1 MRNGKCRLDV
11 FWWSGTFPSQRA
23 VVYLQTANK
32 MDWWSGECTTATARC
47 VLTYRSTP
55 RRRPST
61 PFYLR
66 TCGSWYIDA
75 RIYQY
80 MFPLIVTR
88 KKRANKQSHF
98 EKTKQKNCGI
108 RRRFRFPPSVS
119 TQYRLLKYKRT
130 VKFRCWQK
138 YFIIVWQNNISTS
151 AAIDLVDWFRF
162 NVTLG
167 KQGTRPTYSL
177 FLGSCPIRRRM
188 QGTPTKTSAQHD
200 DLRCER
206 RPNSSSSSATVRWW
220 FRWQSHGV
228 LRMDCSFF
236 SFFLCCRWKKKRP
249 GDEREDF
256 VRAHRRAQLNKNC
269 SCSRLAL
276 RSSLRFQSGF
286 LLDLAVQI
294 YTKVRKE
301 GISRLGALFFPYK
314 TMLSEAWMSVLT
326 GLSSKNIRRIIT
338 RGLFFL

>member
-138 YFIIVWQNNISTS
+138 YFIIVWQNNISKHQRQS
-151 AAIDLVDWFRF
+151 I
-162 NVTLG
+162 
-167 KQGTRPTYSL
+167 
-177 FLGSCPIRRRM
+177 
-188 QGTPTKTSAQHD
+188 
-200 DLRCER
+200 
-206 RPNSSSSSATVRWW
+206 SST
-220 FRWQSHGV
+220 
-228 LRMDCSFF
+228 
-236 SFFLCCRWKKKRP
+236 
-249 GDEREDF
+249 DF
-256 VRAHRRAQLNKNC
+256 VSMLHWENKGHDPPILSFWVVAQSVGGCREPQQKHQP
-269 SCSRLAL
+269 S
-276 RSSLRFQSGF
+276 
-286 LLDLAVQI
+286 
-294 YTKVRKE
+294 
-301 GISRLGALFFPYK
+301 
-314 TMLSEAWMSVLT
+314 TM
-326 GLSSKNIRRIIT
+326 I
-338 RGLFFL
+338 